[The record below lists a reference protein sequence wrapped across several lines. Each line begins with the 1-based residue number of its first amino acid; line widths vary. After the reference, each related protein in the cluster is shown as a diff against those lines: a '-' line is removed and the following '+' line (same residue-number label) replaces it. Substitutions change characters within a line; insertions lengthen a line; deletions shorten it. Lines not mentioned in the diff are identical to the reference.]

1 MGLKTEY
8 PIWFEAIW
16 KAYPTHLYPHRHR
29 KFKAYQVAVKRAKDQ
44 KWVKEDIQ
52 KLINTILDQRKH
64 NKNWL
69 PHSEIGP
76 MGFQTWLRDRVDE
89 DAFDQK
95 QERKKDKYDL
105 ANEEQERRQQ
115 EYLRLVKK

>member
-1 MGLKTEY
+1 
-8 PIWFEAIW
+8 
-16 KAYPTHLYPHRHR
+16 
-29 KFKAYQVAVKRAKDQ
+29 
-44 KWVKEDIQ
+44 
-52 KLINTILDQRKH
+52 
-64 NKNWL
+64 
-69 PHSEIGP
+69 

-115 EYLRLVKK
+115 EYLRLVKKWVSGLLKKWVEVITTRGRSELRSLLIPAFGRLTLFAKCMTFHIKRLRLSKGRSAKNSYENVNNVIKESIID